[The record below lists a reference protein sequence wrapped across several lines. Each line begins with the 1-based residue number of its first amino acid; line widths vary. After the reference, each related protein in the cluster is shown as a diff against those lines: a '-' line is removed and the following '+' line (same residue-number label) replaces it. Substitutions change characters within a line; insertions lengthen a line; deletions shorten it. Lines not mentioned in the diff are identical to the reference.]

1 MHFLFI
7 YILLF
12 FSSTVF
18 AKDYFVNSFSGNDS
32 NSGFS
37 EEHAWKSLEKINQ
50 FEFKPGDTIFLMP
63 NAEFF
68 GQFKPTVS
76 GKKDAPITLTAF
88 HSDKGLPKIQAE
100 GEFSSAIHLENASY
114 WIIDGIEITNTGKTP
129 EAKRMG
135 VYLASNG
142 KP

>member
-100 GEFSSAIHLENASY
+100 GEFLSLIH
-114 WIIDGIEITNTGKTP
+114 I
-129 EAKRMG
+129 
-135 VYLASNG
+135 
-142 KP
+142 